1 MTNQEE
7 QNQILLSKAINAARR
22 RLAFSEREALTRP
35 MGRQHGVLCYT
46 TDAGQCVLP
55 FRHSDSDG
63 TLEVY
68 PKMYKFLR
76 LVFAGVADVT
86 EQHIR
91 SVCFYAKLCQ
101 NHGQLYRD
109 SYSPDDFCTWSRSL
123 NSNFWQALNALYNYL
138 PHGAK
143 VVLYGFSEQ
152 EDDDGDEEEV
162 EDF

>member
-7 QNQILLSKAINAARR
+7 QNQILQRAIHAAYR
-22 RLAFSEREALTRP
+22 RLSFSDREDLMRIVARP
-35 MGRQHGVLCYT
+35 SGIICY
-46 TDAGQCVLP
+46 GELLP

-63 TLEVY
+63 TPEVY

-101 NHGQLYRD
+101 NHINLYQD

-123 NSNFWQALNALYNYL
+123 NSNFWQALNALYSYL
-138 PHGAK
+138 PHSAK
-143 VVLYGFSEQ
+143 LVLYGEGGREG
-152 EDDDGDEEEV
+152 EDDDETDEDDEDD